1 MKTEPKHKRR
11 IWIPLLIL
19 AAVILLIAA
28 LVPVVVPAVGKWFTD
43 QEGEVRDGWAV
54 DVGDLVGVDEAEQ
67 IEIRTAPVESSIT
80 VMQLVPVE
88 VEEEGF
94 TYYDIDV
101 QQRIRRMVDRGQQ
114 MSVDGYTWTAETPMA
129 FLNPFGTGSNGLY
142 LYFETDL
149 PTRVEY
155 TIYVDDERIPDFT
168 ATAADSSGEEYS
180 TVHEFQM
187 IGLVPGETNEVTMT
201 IRGKWGNVRQR
212 VRFTIEMPEPYSG
225 YDTLLKVTDGTS
237 TAAQDEG
244 LFTMMRTNG
253 YLGYGFLYDNS
264 GVMRYEM
271 ELEGFGMDRILTYG
285 DEIVTCVSANKLAR
299 INGLGEVTQV
309 YPLGDY
315 ELHHDINY
323 GQDHTVVALAE
334 KTDAVDVEDIVL
346 EIDLDT
352 GRKNQIR
359 AHLSELGCPVAG
371 DRDYGAATDPL
382 GRLCLHA
389 HQLVL
394 TDPFSGEERVFQ
406 AESPRGFRALTR

>member
-1 MKTEPKHKRR
+1 
-11 IWIPLLIL
+11 
-19 AAVILLIAA
+19 
-28 LVPVVVPAVGKWFTD
+28 
-43 QEGEVRDGWAV
+43 
-54 DVGDLVGVDEAEQ
+54 
-67 IEIRTAPVESSIT
+67 
-80 VMQLVPVE
+80 
-88 VEEEGF
+88 
-94 TYYDIDV
+94 
-101 QQRIRRMVDRGQQ
+101 
-114 MSVDGYTWTAETPMA
+114 MA

-155 TIYVDDERIPDFT
+155 TIHVDDERIPDFT
-168 ATAADSSGEEYS
+168 ATAADSSGDEYS

-285 DEIVTCVSANKLAR
+285 DEIVTCVAANKLAR
-299 INGLGEVTQV
+299 IIGLGEVTQV
-309 YPLGDY
+309 
-315 ELHHDINY
+315 
-323 GQDHTVVALAE
+323 
-334 KTDAVDVEDIVL
+334 
-346 EIDLDT
+346 
-352 GRKNQIR
+352 
-359 AHLSELGCPVAG
+359 
-371 DRDYGAATDPL
+371 
-382 GRLCLHA
+382 
-389 HQLVL
+389 
-394 TDPFSGEERVFQ
+394 
-406 AESPRGFRALTR
+406 